1 MELFPPKL
9 RNFWKYWELR
19 VLVLLSLMLQIVLII
34 FGNRR
39 KYTSKTW
46 IRIVLWCAYLM
57 ADWVATVALG
67 VISNNLGDTTE
78 SIGNDG
84 SLNDN
89 IQLTAFWAPF
99 LLLHLGGPDTITA
112 YSMEDNEL
120 WLRHLLGLGVQTG
133 VAIYIFLT
141 AWMGS
146 RLSILSLLI
155 FFAGTIKYG
164 ERTWVLRSASNEQFR
179 ESMLTPPD
187 TGPNYPKFMW
197 E

>member
-1 MELFPPKL
+1 MDLFPPRL
-9 RNFWKYWELR
+9 RNLWKDWELQ

-39 KYTSKTW
+39 KYTSKIW

-67 VISNNLGDTTE
+67 VISNELGDVLG
-78 SIGNDG
+78 SIGKDGLPNDG
-84 SLNDN
+84 
-89 IQLTAFWAPF
+89 IHLTAFWAPF

-112 YSMEDNEL
+112 YSLEDNEL

-133 VAIYIFLT
+133 VALYIFLI
-141 AWMGS
+141 AWTGS
-146 RLSILSLLI
+146 QLSILSILM
-155 FFAGTIKYG
+155 FFPGMIKYG

-179 ESMLTPPD
+179 ESMLAPPD
-187 TGPNYPKFMW
+187 PGPNYSKFMR